1 MEQPNNNHLQLINLN
16 SSLSTFTFG
25 NDYYSIKTSITDN
38 QDLKTIYEYAKKY
51 NSDSSDR
58 GLFVDRELEDRERQ
72 QVENLLNNYMFSE
85 DINIQNI
92 VVDYRKYLYFDVEV
106 HTPDGIKSLNK
117 VIRSQSGGE
126 VQVPFYILSGVA
138 FKQTLDYKRNKDA
151 LGVVLYDEAFD
162 KMDSQRIQSM
172 LQFYRDKLNLQII
185 LATPGKL
192 DSLTDNIET
201 VLVVVR
207 EGEKAIV
214 SDYTHEI

>member
-1 MEQPNNNHLQLINLN
+1 MMLLMNEFNMK
-16 SSLSTFTFG
+16 TF
-25 NDYYSIKTSITDN
+25 D
-38 QDLKTIYEYAKKY
+38 EA
-51 NSDSSDR
+51 
-58 GLFVDRELEDRERQ
+58 
-72 QVENLLNNYMFSE
+72 
-85 DINIQNI
+85 
-92 VVDYRKYLYFDVEV
+92 
-106 HTPDGIKSLNK
+106 KSLNK